1 MYIALYW
8 ISNSNKPLKQW
19 IQNRVIEIRQFTITQ
34 QWKSA
39 QSKDMIAD
47 LETGK
52 GVTTEQLDQESV
64 WKNEF
69 EWMKLESS

>member
-19 IQNRVIEIRQFTITQ
+19 IQNRVIEIRQFTIAQ

-52 GVTTEQLDQESV
+52 GVTTEQLDKESV

>member
-1 MYIALYW
+1 
-8 ISNSNKPLKQW
+8 
-19 IQNRVIEIRQFTITQ
+19 
-34 QWKSA
+34 
-39 QSKDMIAD
+39 MIAD

>member
-19 IQNRVIEIRQFTITQ
+19 IQNRVIEIRQFTIAQ

-39 QSKDMIAD
+39 QSKDMTAD

>member
-19 IQNRVIEIRQFTITQ
+19 IQNRVIEIRQFTIAQ